1 MRAVTRFNKGAVM
14 KKSKIFGIIPALFA
28 AATIVFAYKT
38 KQSHGTFLGV
48 PFDFRMPTIARFKQ
62 SFWNPEDPRVFTP
75 RPFGI
80 GWGINIPQVQKRI
93 EAGKEDL
100 RRLRQ

>member
-1 MRAVTRFNKGAVM
+1 MSRSASWK
-14 KKSKIFGIIPALFA
+14 IIPALFA
-28 AATIVFAYKT
+28 ATTVVYAYKT

-48 PFDFRMPTIARFKQ
+48 PFDFRMPTWERVKLGY
-62 SFWNPEDPRVFTP
+62 WNPEDPRVFTP

-80 GWGINIPQVQKRI
+80 GWAVNIPQVLKRV

>member
-1 MRAVTRFNKGAVM
+1 M
-14 KKSKIFGIIPALFA
+14 KRSASWKIITALFA
-28 AATIVFAYKT
+28 ATTVVYAYKT

-48 PFDFRMPTIARFKQ
+48 PFDFRMPTWERFKQ

-80 GWGINIPQVQKRI
+80 GWGVNIPQVLKRV

>member
-1 MRAVTRFNKGAVM
+1 M
-14 KKSKIFGIIPALFA
+14 KASATLKIVPALFA
-28 AATIVFAYKT
+28 VATVVYAYKT

-48 PFDFRMPTIARFKQ
+48 PFDFRMPTWRRFKQ

-75 RPFGI
+75 RPFGV
-80 GWGINIPQVQKRI
+80 GWGVNIPQLKKRI
-93 EAGKEDL
+93 DAAREDL